1 MLGLKGFGFQNS
13 NLTKHI
19 HYRGNIKILQYLVEQ
34 KSIDID
40 AKDDQGCTPL
50 ILGAVYN
57 NSVCVSLLLQGGA
70 TIFNCDKQ
78 GQNVLHKAAK
88 EGSKDVIES
97 IQNFLKAKEGKG
109 KELEEVVSKGYM
121 KKLMCKQDIRGNTPL
136 MLALDSA
143 TTGTTLTILLEINKN
158 LNLDML
164 NERNKLN
171 ETLMH
176 RACRYNLKIHALNPE
191 HY

>member
-1 MLGLKGFGFQNS
+1 M
-13 NLTKHI
+13 
-19 HYRGNIKILQYLVEQ
+19 QYLVEQ

-70 TIFNCDKQ
+70 KILKSDKQ
-78 GQNVLHKAAK
+78 DQNVLHKAAK

-97 IQNFLKAKEGKG
+97 IQNFFKTGG
-109 KELEEVVSKGYM
+109 LEELVSKEYFL
-121 KKLMCKQDIRGNTPL
+121 KKLMRQKDVRGNTPL
-136 MLALDSA
+136 MLALDSVA
-143 TTGTTLTILLEINKN
+143 TGNTLTILLEMNKN
-158 LNLDML
+158 LNMDLL

-176 RACRYNLKIHALNPE
+176 RACRYNLTFMFFTQNTIQSFFLV
-191 HY
+191 